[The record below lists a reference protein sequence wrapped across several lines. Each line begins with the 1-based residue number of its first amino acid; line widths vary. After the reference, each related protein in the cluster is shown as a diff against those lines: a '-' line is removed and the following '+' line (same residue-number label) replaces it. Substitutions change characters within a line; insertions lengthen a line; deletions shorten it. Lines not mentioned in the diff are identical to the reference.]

1 MTLKSLSNV
10 NVLKKNKTFIWL
22 TFYDSFK
29 GKLFEMD
36 IFFNQNEDLKLTN
49 KATNYTILAWAFLV
63 YLKG

>member
-1 MTLKSLSNV
+1 MSMCS
-10 NVLKKNKTFIWL
+10 KKNKTFIWL